1 MIGYAAEE
9 RTRWISCETD
19 IELTRSYYDVVGSD
33 IVDNIAMSDLL
44 RGEMVRRFMMRSLEE
59 EHIRRWKGVERIV

>member
-9 RTRWISCETD
+9 LMRWISGAAD
-19 IELTRSYYDVVGSD
+19 IELTRSYYNVVGSD

-44 RGEMVRRFMMRSLEE
+44 RGEMVRRFMMRSLEGERLKREQE
-59 EHIRRWKGVERIV
+59 EKKYV

>member
-9 RTRWISCETD
+9 RTRWISCATD

-44 RGEMVRRFMMRSLEE
+44 RGEMVRRIMMRSLEGERLKREQE
-59 EHIRRWKGVERIV
+59 EKKYV

>member
-9 RTRWISCETD
+9 RTRWISCATD

-44 RGEMVRRFMMRSLEE
+44 RGEMVRRFMKRSLEGERLKREQE
-59 EHIRRWKGVERIV
+59 EKKYV

>member
-1 MIGYAAEE
+1 MIGYAADE
-9 RTRWISCETD
+9 RARWISGATD

-44 RGEMVRRFMMRSLEE
+44 RGEMVRRFMMRSLESERLKREQE
-59 EHIRRWKGVERIV
+59 EKKYV

>member
-9 RTRWISCETD
+9 RIRWISGATD

-44 RGEMVRRFMMRSLEE
+44 RGEMVRRFMMRSLE
-59 EHIRRWKGVERIV
+59 GERLKREQEKKKYV

>member
-9 RTRWISCETD
+9 RMRWISGATD

-33 IVDNIAMSDLL
+33 IVDNVAMSDLL
-44 RGEMVRRFMMRSLEE
+44 RGEMVRRFMMRSLE
-59 EHIRRWKGVERIV
+59 KERLKREQGEKIYV

>member
-9 RTRWISCETD
+9 RMRWISGATD

-33 IVDNIAMSDLL
+33 IVDNVAMSDLL
-44 RGEMVRRFMMRSLEE
+44 RGEMVRRFMIHSLEGERLKREQE
-59 EHIRRWKGVERIV
+59 EKKYV

>member
-9 RTRWISCETD
+9 LMRWISGATD

-44 RGEMVRRFMMRSLEE
+44 RGEMVRRFMMRSLE
-59 EHIRRWKGVERIV
+59 RERLKREQGEKKYV

>member
-9 RTRWISCETD
+9 RTRWISCATD

-44 RGEMVRRFMMRSLEE
+44 RGEMVRRFMMRSLEKE
-59 EHIRRWKGVERIV
+59 RIRREKESERDV

>member
-9 RTRWISCETD
+9 RTRWISCATD

-44 RGEMVRRFMMRSLEE
+44 RGEMVRRFMMRSLEGERLKREQE
-59 EHIRRWKGVERIV
+59 EKKYV

>member
-9 RTRWISCETD
+9 RMRWISGATD

-44 RGEMVRRFMMRSLEE
+44 RGEMVRRFMMRSLE
-59 EHIRRWKGVERIV
+59 KERLKREQGEKIHV

>member
-9 RTRWISCETD
+9 RTRWISCATD

-44 RGEMVRRFMMRSLEE
+44 RGEMIRRFMMRSLEGERLKREQE
-59 EHIRRWKGVERIV
+59 EKKYV

>member
-9 RTRWISCETD
+9 RTRWISSATD

-33 IVDNIAMSDLL
+33 IVDNVAMSDLL
-44 RGEMVRRFMMRSLEE
+44 RGEMVRRFMMRSLE
-59 EHIRRWKGVERIV
+59 KERLKREQGEKKYV

>member
-1 MIGYAAEE
+1 MIGYAADE
-9 RTRWISCETD
+9 RARWISGASD
-19 IELTRSYYDVVGSD
+19 IELTHAYYDICGSD
-33 IVDNIAMSDLL
+33 IIENVAMADVL

>member
-9 RTRWISCETD
+9 RTRWISCATD
-19 IELTRSYYDVVGSD
+19 IELTRSYYDVVGSG

-44 RGEMVRRFMMRSLEE
+44 RGEMVRRFMMRSLEGERLKREQE
-59 EHIRRWKGVERIV
+59 EKKYV

>member
-9 RTRWISCETD
+9 RMRWISGATD

-44 RGEMVRRFMMRSLEE
+44 RGEMVRRFMMRSLE
-59 EHIRRWKGVERIV
+59 RERLKREQGEKKYV

>member
-9 RTRWISCETD
+9 LMRWISCATD

-33 IVDNIAMSDLL
+33 IVDNVAMSDLL
-44 RGEMVRRFMMRSLEE
+44 RGEMVRRFMMRSLE
-59 EHIRRWKGVERIV
+59 KERLKREQGEKKYV

>member
-9 RTRWISCETD
+9 RMRWISGATD
-19 IELTRSYYDVVGSD
+19 IELTRSYYDVVGFD

-44 RGEMVRRFMMRSLEE
+44 RGEMVRRFMMRSLESERLKREQE
-59 EHIRRWKGVERIV
+59 EKKYV

>member
-1 MIGYAAEE
+1 MDMQQMSVRVG
-9 RTRWISCETD
+9 C
-19 IELTRSYYDVVGSD
+19 GSD
-33 IVDNIAMSDLL
+33 IIENVAMADVL

>member
-9 RTRWISCETD
+9 RTRWISGATD

-44 RGEMVRRFMMRSLEE
+44 RGEMVRRFMMRSLE
-59 EHIRRWKGVERIV
+59 KERLKREQGEKIYV

>member
-9 RTRWISCETD
+9 RMRWISGATD

-33 IVDNIAMSDLL
+33 IVDNVAMSDLL
-44 RGEMVRRFMMRSLEE
+44 RGEMVRRFMMRSLE
-59 EHIRRWKGVERIV
+59 KERLKREQGEKKYV

>member
-9 RTRWISCETD
+9 RMRWISGATD

-33 IVDNIAMSDLL
+33 IVDNIAMSDLF
-44 RGEMVRRFMMRSLEE
+44 RGEMVRRFMMRSLERERLKREQE
-59 EHIRRWKGVERIV
+59 EKKYI

>member
-9 RTRWISCETD
+9 RMRWISGATD

-44 RGEMVRRFMMRSLEE
+44 RDEMVCRFMMRSLE
-59 EHIRRWKGVERIV
+59 RERLKREQEKKKYV

>member
-9 RTRWISCETD
+9 RMRWISGATD

-33 IVDNIAMSDLL
+33 IVDDFAMSDLL
-44 RGEMVRRFMMRSLEE
+44 RGEMVRRFMMRSLE
-59 EHIRRWKGVERIV
+59 KERLKREQGEKKYV

>member
-9 RTRWISCETD
+9 RMRWISGATD
-19 IELTRSYYDVVGSD
+19 IELTHSYYDVVGSD

-44 RGEMVRRFMMRSLEE
+44 RGEMVRRFMMRSLESERLKREQE
-59 EHIRRWKGVERIV
+59 EK